1 MHATLKAPPL
11 RASKLASASADA
23 CGAIVWQG
31 SATLL
36 GASTALPPNVRV
48 TRQAAARAR
57 QAAVQQQLEQQM
69 QIPGTDSMDVD
80 TTELAE
86 STLDPTHRSDPQDC
100 NHYVNEIY
108 AYLQELECGKQQVS
122 PHFMQVR
129 PNAHRPAR
137 LQAMSHA
144 PPSCASPLELPL
156 RASAWQNQR
165 DINAQ
170 MRAILIDWLVEVAEE
185 YRLVPETLHL
195 AVNYIDR
202 FLSYVPVARSKLQLV
217 GVTCMLIAS
226 KYEEIHPPA
235 VDEFVYISDNTYKRE
250 EIMSMEAIILNRLN
264 FELSIATSK
273 GFLNRFMKAAKAG
286 ECDATTEALCQY
298 LCELTLQEYSF
309 LKYRPSQIAA
319 AAFRLALH
327 TMRLPSWTPLLE
339 QISGFSANQLSGCVT
354 EMHAVFRKAEA
365 NSLQAVREKYSH
377 AKFLCVS
384 TLKPPETLPVP

>member
-1 MHATLKAPPL
+1 M
-11 RASKLASASADA
+11 
-23 CGAIVWQG
+23 
-31 SATLL
+31 
-36 GASTALPPNVRV
+36 RV

-57 QAAVQQQLEQQM
+57 QAAVQQQLEQQL
-69 QIPGTDSMDVD
+69 QGPGTDSMEVD
-80 TTELAE
+80 TTEPME
-86 STLDPTHRSDPQDC
+86 TSTLDPTHRSDPQDC

-108 AYLQELECGKQQVS
+108 AYLQELEVGKQQVS

-129 PNAHRPAR
+129 PHAPEPHPTRAPASDVARPALAFSR
-137 LQAMSHA
+137 LTIL
-144 PPSCASPLELPL
+144 CVCL
-156 RASAWQNQR
+156 QNQR

-339 QISGFSANQLSGCVT
+339 QISGFSAQQLSGCVT

>member
-1 MHATLKAPPL
+1 M
-11 RASKLASASADA
+11 
-23 CGAIVWQG
+23 GG
-31 SATLL
+31 SLFE
-36 GASTALPPNVRV
+36 
-48 TRQAAARAR
+48 
-57 QAAVQQQLEQQM
+57 QQLQG
-69 QIPGTDSMDVD
+69 PATDSMEVD
-80 TTELAE
+80 TTEPME
-86 STLDPTHRSDPQDC
+86 TSTLDPTHRSDPQDC

-108 AYLQELECGKQQVS
+108 AYLQELEVGKQQVS

-129 PNAHRPAR
+129 PPAPKPHRMRAPASDVARPALAFSR
-137 LQAMSHA
+137 LTILCVA
-144 PPSCASPLELPL
+144 PAS
-156 RASAWQNQR
+156 QNQR

-273 GFLNRFMKAAKAG
+273 GFLNRYMKAAKAG

-327 TMRLPSWTPLLE
+327 TMRLPSW
-339 QISGFSANQLSGCVT
+339 
-354 EMHAVFRKAEA
+354 
-365 NSLQAVREKYSH
+365 
-377 AKFLCVS
+377 
-384 TLKPPETLPVP
+384 

>member
-1 MHATLKAPPL
+1 M
-11 RASKLASASADA
+11 
-23 CGAIVWQG
+23 IVCQG
-31 SATLL
+31 SAALL
-36 GASTALPPNVRV
+36 STSTAPLPPNVRV

-57 QAAVQQQLEQQM
+57 QAAVQQQLEQQL
-69 QIPGTDSMDVD
+69 QGPATDSMEVD
-80 TTELAE
+80 TTEPME
-86 STLDPTHRSDPQDC
+86 TSTLDPTHRSDPQDC

-108 AYLQELECGKQQVS
+108 AYLQELEVGKQQVS

-129 PNAHRPAR
+129 PPAPKPHRMRAPASDVARPALAFSR
-137 LQAMSHA
+137 LTILCVA
-144 PPSCASPLELPL
+144 PAS
-156 RASAWQNQR
+156 QNQR

-273 GFLNRFMKAAKAG
+273 GFLNRYMKAAKAG

-339 QISGFSANQLSGCVT
+339 QISNFSAQQLSGCVT

-377 AKFLCVS
+377 TKFLCVS

>member
-1 MHATLKAPPL
+1 VDK
-11 RASKLASASADA
+11 
-23 CGAIVWQG
+23 G
-31 SATLL
+31 STALL
-36 GASTALPPNVRV
+36 GTSAALPPNVRV

-57 QAAVQQQLEQQM
+57 QAALQEQQLEQQM
-69 QIPGTDSMDVD
+69 QAPGTDSMDVD
-80 TTELAE
+80 TTDAHMVEAP
-86 STLDPTHRSDPQDC
+86 LDPTHRSDPQEC

-108 AYLQELECGKQQVS
+108 AYLQELEVQYQIS
-122 PHFMQVR
+122 PHFM
-129 PNAHRPAR
+129 
-137 LQAMSHA
+137 
-144 PPSCASPLELPL
+144 
-156 RASAWQNQR
+156 QNQR

-250 EIMSMEAIILNRLN
+250 EIMSMEAMILNRLN
-264 FELSIATSK
+264 FELSIATAK
-273 GFLNRFMKAAKAG
+273 GFLNRYMKAAKAG

-298 LCELTLQEYSF
+298 LCELTLQEYAF
-309 LKYRPSQIAA
+309 LKYRPSQVAA

-339 QISGFSANQLSGCVT
+339 QISGFTASQLSACVA
-354 EMHAVFRKAEA
+354 EMHGVFRKAES

>member
-1 MHATLKAPPL
+1 MPCTCVQPP
-11 RASKLASASADA
+11 D
-23 CGAIVWQG
+23 
-31 SATLL
+31 
-36 GASTALPPNVRV
+36 
-48 TRQAAARAR
+48 
-57 QAAVQQQLEQQM
+57 
-69 QIPGTDSMDVD
+69 
-80 TTELAE
+80 
-86 STLDPTHRSDPQDC
+86 H
-100 NHYVNEIY
+100 
-108 AYLQELECGKQQVS
+108 
-122 PHFMQVR
+122 
-129 PNAHRPAR
+129 
-137 LQAMSHA
+137 
-144 PPSCASPLELPL
+144 PL

-339 QISGFSANQLSGCVT
+339 QISGFSAQQLSGCVT

>member
-1 MHATLKAPPL
+1 MVVVP
-11 RASKLASASADA
+11 
-23 CGAIVWQG
+23 AIRE
-31 SATLL
+31 SPSSFL
-36 GASTALPPNVRV
+36 GASRMRRIERRNADTNATPSLTSPAL
-48 TRQAAARAR
+48 TRPSRNDKTQDIDAAHAGDPH
-57 QAAVQQQLEQQM
+57 M
-69 QIPGTDSMDVD
+69 CVD
-80 TTELAE
+80 
-86 STLDPTHRSDPQDC
+86 
-100 NHYVNEIY
+100 YVDDIY
-108 AYLQELECGKQQVS
+108 AHLREAERAK
-122 PHFMQVR
+122 R
-129 PNAHRPAR
+129 PDPSYASTTQKDVNAV
-137 LQAMSHA
+137 
-144 PPSCASPLELPL
+144 
-156 RASAWQNQR
+156 
-165 DINAQ
+165 
-170 MRAILIDWLVEVAEE
+170 MRGILVDWLVEVAEE

-339 QISGFSANQLSGCVT
+339 QISGFSAQQLSGCVT